1 MVGQKASDKVGECI
15 CILEELY
22 GLPEVDEIDPVDLLV
37 RTILSQNTS
46 DINSLRAF
54 ASLKRAYGDY
64 ESLLS
69 TRAEEVA
76 ESIREG
82 GLAEIK
88 ARRIQE
94 ALMRIKSDRGA
105 IEIGFLGGMEK
116 EAAMSYLLSLPGVG
130 PKTASI
136 VLLFA
141 FGMPFMPVDTHVFR
155 VSQRLGLVAPG
166 LSPEKA
172 QKALE
177 EIVPPERYSSF
188 HLNLISHGRLV
199 CRARGPKCE
208 ECALK
213 GCCDFFLQGQKP

>member
-1 MVGQKASDKVGECI
+1 
-15 CILEELY
+15 
-22 GLPEVDEIDPVDLLV
+22 
-37 RTILSQNTS
+37 
-46 DINSLRAF
+46 
-54 ASLKRAYGDY
+54 
-64 ESLLS
+64 
-69 TRAEEVA
+69 
-76 ESIREG
+76 
-82 GLAEIK
+82 
-88 ARRIQE
+88 
-94 ALMRIKSDRGA
+94 MRIKSDRGA
-105 IEIGFLGGMEK
+105 IEIGFLRGMEK

-213 GCCDFFLQGQKP
+213 GCCDFFLRGQKP

>member
-82 GLAEIK
+82 AGGDQGPADTGGSLAD
-88 ARRIQE
+88 QE
-94 ALMRIKSDRGA
+94 RSGA
-105 IEIGFLGGMEK
+105 IEIGFL
-116 EAAMSYLLSLPGVG
+116 
-130 PKTASI
+130 
-136 VLLFA
+136 
-141 FGMPFMPVDTHVFR
+141 
-155 VSQRLGLVAPG
+155 
-166 LSPEKA
+166 
-172 QKALE
+172 
-177 EIVPPERYSSF
+177 
-188 HLNLISHGRLV
+188 
-199 CRARGPKCE
+199 RGWRRRRP
-208 ECALK
+208 
-213 GCCDFFLQGQKP
+213 